1 MTLLATARS
10 RLPYMLED
18 IRELVRC
25 ESPSSDL
32 DALAACAELVDTLGA
47 RQCGSSAERVVC
59 GEGTHLR
66 WRLGS
71 GPRTVLLLGHFD
83 TVWPIGSVA
92 THPWSTDG
100 GIMRGPGCFDMKCGV
115 AQIFHAVGMLR
126 ETGGD
131 AVVDG
136 VTILLTSDEEL
147 GSPTS
152 RELIEAE
159 AREHRACFVTEAS
172 APGGALKLARK
183 GVSLYTI
190 RTIGRSAHAGL
201 EPEAGVNSAVELAH
215 QILAIAGLG
224 DAGAGTTVTPTVV
237 SAGTTMNT
245 VPGEAR
251 VAVDV
256 RVATLDEQERVD
268 VALRALN
275 AVLPEARLAVE
286 GGPNRPPMEAGSS
299 ADLFRLGQELAHRLG
314 LGDSTGVAVG
324 GASDGNFTAG
334 VGTATLDGMGAVGGG
349 AHADD
354 EHVVIAEIPSRTALL
369 AAMIR
374 AVSTPG
380 EAHAD

>member
-1 MTLLATARS
+1 
-10 RLPYMLED
+10 
-18 IRELVRC
+18 
-25 ESPSSDL
+25 
-32 DALAACAELVDTLGA
+32 
-47 RQCGSSAERVVC
+47 
-59 GEGTHLR
+59 
-66 WRLGS
+66 
-71 GPRTVLLLGHFD
+71 
-83 TVWPIGSVA
+83 
-92 THPWSTDG
+92 
-100 GIMRGPGCFDMKCGV
+100 
-115 AQIFHAVGMLR
+115 
-126 ETGGD
+126 
-131 AVVDG
+131 
-136 VTILLTSDEEL
+136 
-147 GSPTS
+147 
-152 RELIEAE
+152 
-159 AREHRACFVTEAS
+159 
-172 APGGALKLARK
+172 
-183 GVSLYTI
+183 
-190 RTIGRSAHAGL
+190 
-201 EPEAGVNSAVELAH
+201 
-215 QILAIAGLG
+215 
-224 DAGAGTTVTPTVV
+224 
-237 SAGTTMNT
+237 MNT